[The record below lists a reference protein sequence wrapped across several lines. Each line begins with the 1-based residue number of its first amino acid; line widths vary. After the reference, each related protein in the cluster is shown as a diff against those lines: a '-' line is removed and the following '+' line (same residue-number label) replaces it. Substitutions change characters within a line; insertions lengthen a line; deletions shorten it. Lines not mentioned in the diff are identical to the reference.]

1 MPGAARF
8 TVEVPPQADGS
19 TRARIGRLELTHG
32 VVETPQFMP
41 VGTNATVKAL
51 SPDDIREVGAS
62 IILANTYHDLSTGFY
77 AVKTSCISLLC
88 GDMTIT
94 GNPFSHKVLAGRK
107 KKSRKQRYE

>member
-8 TVEVPPQADGS
+8 EVTVPTPVDGS

-51 SPDDIREVGAS
+51 DPDEIAATGAE
-62 IILANTYHDLSTGFY
+62 A
-77 AVKTSCISLLC
+77 A
-88 GDMTIT
+88 
-94 GNPFSHKVLAGRK
+94 
-107 KKSRKQRYE
+107 